1 MGKTTET
8 MSATKYDNGNT
19 SALQVID
26 NEGTN
31 KLTILQSPS
40 FGKELM
46 FTITD
51 SDTATSVVV
60 NEIETLRK
68 IRDFLN
74 ESIRWMEA

>member
-1 MGKTTET
+1 
-8 MSATKYDNGNT
+8 MSATEYDNGNT
-19 SALQVID
+19 SALQVIG

-60 NEIETLRK
+60 NDIETLHK

>member
-1 MGKTTET
+1 
-8 MSATKYDNGNT
+8 MSATNYDNGNT

-60 NEIETLRK
+60 NDIETLRK
-68 IRDFLN
+68 IGDFLN

>member
-1 MGKTTET
+1 
-8 MSATKYDNGNT
+8 MSATKYYNGNT
-19 SALQVID
+19 STLQIVG

-46 FTITD
+46 LTLTD

-60 NEIETLRK
+60 NDIETLRK

>member
-1 MGKTTET
+1 

-60 NEIETLRK
+60 NDIETLRK
-68 IRDFLN
+68 IGDFLN
-74 ESIRWMEA
+74 ESIRWMKA

>member
-1 MGKTTET
+1 

-26 NEGTN
+26 NEETN

-46 FTITD
+46 LTITD

-60 NEIETLRK
+60 NDIETLRK
-68 IRDFLN
+68 IKDFLN

>member
-1 MGKTTET
+1 
-8 MSATKYDNGNT
+8 MSATEYDNSNT

-31 KLTILQSPS
+31 KLILQSPS

-60 NEIETLRK
+60 NDIETLRK

>member
-1 MGKTTET
+1 

-19 SALQVID
+19 STLQIVG

-51 SDTATSVVV
+51 SDTATNVVV
-60 NEIETLRK
+60 NDIETLRK

-74 ESIRWMEA
+74 ESIHWMEA

>member
-1 MGKTTET
+1 

-19 SALQVID
+19 STLQVID

-46 FTITD
+46 FTTTD

-60 NEIETLRK
+60 NDIETLRK

>member
-1 MGKTTET
+1 

-51 SDTATSVVV
+51 SDTATSVVA

>member
-1 MGKTTET
+1 
-8 MSATKYDNGNT
+8 MSATEYDNGNT

-60 NEIETLRK
+60 NDIATLRK

>member
-1 MGKTTET
+1 
-8 MSATKYDNGNT
+8 MSVTKYDNGNT

-51 SDTATSVVV
+51 SDIATSVVV
-60 NEIETLRK
+60 NDIETLRK

-74 ESIRWMEA
+74 ESIHWMEA

>member
-1 MGKTTET
+1 

-60 NEIETLRK
+60 NDIETLRK

>member
-1 MGKTTET
+1 

-19 SALQVID
+19 SALQIVG
-26 NEGTN
+26 NEETN

-46 FTITD
+46 LTLTD
-51 SDTATSVVV
+51 SDTATSITI
-60 NEIETLRK
+60 EDIETLRK

>member
-1 MGKTTET
+1 
-8 MSATKYDNGNT
+8 MSATKYDNANT
-19 SALQVID
+19 STLQVID

-60 NEIETLRK
+60 NDIETLRK

-74 ESIRWMEA
+74 ESIHWMEA

>member
-1 MGKTTET
+1 
-8 MSATKYDNGNT
+8 MSAAKYDNGNT
-19 SALQVID
+19 SALQIVG

-40 FGKELM
+40 FGKEFM

-51 SDTATSVVV
+51 SDTAASVVV
-60 NEIETLRK
+60 NDIETLRK

>member
-1 MGKTTET
+1 

-19 SALQVID
+19 SALQIVD

-51 SDTATSVVV
+51 SDTATGVVV

-74 ESIRWMEA
+74 ESIHWMEA

>member
-1 MGKTTET
+1 
-8 MSATKYDNGNT
+8 MSATKYGNGNT
-19 SALQVID
+19 SALQIVG
-26 NEGTN
+26 NGGTN

-51 SDTATSVVV
+51 SDTATSVVI
-60 NEIETLRK
+60 NDIETLRK

>member
-1 MGKTTET
+1 
-8 MSATKYDNGNT
+8 MSTTKYDNGNT

>member
-1 MGKTTET
+1 

-19 SALQVID
+19 STLQVID

-60 NEIETLRK
+60 NDIETPRK

>member
-1 MGKTTET
+1 

-19 SALQVID
+19 SALQIVG
-26 NEGTN
+26 NEGNN

-51 SDTATSVVV
+51 DDTATSITI
-60 NEIETLRK
+60 EDTETLRK

-74 ESIRWMEA
+74 ESIHWMEA

>member
-1 MGKTTET
+1 
-8 MSATKYDNGNT
+8 MSATKYDNVNT
-19 SALQVID
+19 STLQVID

-60 NEIETLRK
+60 NDIETLRK

-74 ESIRWMEA
+74 ESIHWMEA

>member
-1 MGKTTET
+1 

-26 NEGTN
+26 NKGTN

-60 NEIETLRK
+60 NDIETLRK

>member
-1 MGKTTET
+1 MN
-8 MSATKYDNGNT
+8 ATKYDNDNT

>member
-1 MGKTTET
+1 

-19 SALQVID
+19 SAHQVID

-60 NEIETLRK
+60 NDIETLRK

>member
-1 MGKTTET
+1 
-8 MSATKYDNGNT
+8 MSTTKYDNGNT

-60 NEIETLRK
+60 NDIETLRK

>member
-1 MGKTTET
+1 

-46 FTITD
+46 FNITD

-60 NEIETLRK
+60 NDIETLRK
-68 IRDFLN
+68 IGDFLN

>member
-1 MGKTTET
+1 

-19 SALQVID
+19 STLQVID
-26 NEGTN
+26 NKGTN

-60 NEIETLRK
+60 NDIETLRK

-74 ESIRWMEA
+74 ESIHWMEA

>member
-1 MGKTTET
+1 

-19 SALQVID
+19 SALQVIG

-51 SDTATSVVV
+51 SDTVTSVVV
-60 NEIETLRK
+60 NDIETLRK

-74 ESIRWMEA
+74 ESIHWMEA

>member
-1 MGKTTET
+1 

-26 NEGTN
+26 NERTN

-60 NEIETLRK
+60 NDIETLRK
-68 IRDFLN
+68 IGDFLN
-74 ESIRWMEA
+74 ESIRWMEV

>member
-1 MGKTTET
+1 

-26 NEGTN
+26 NKGTN

-46 FTITD
+46 FNITD

-60 NEIETLRK
+60 NDIETLRK
-68 IRDFLN
+68 IGDFLN

>member
-1 MGKTTET
+1 

-19 SALQVID
+19 STLQVID

-60 NEIETLRK
+60 NDIETLRK
-68 IRDFLN
+68 IGDFLN

>member
-1 MGKTTET
+1 

>member
-1 MGKTTET
+1 

-19 SALQVID
+19 SALQIVG

-46 FTITD
+46 LTLTD
-51 SDTATSVVV
+51 SDTATGVVV
-60 NEIETLRK
+60 NDIETLRK

>member
-1 MGKTTET
+1 

-19 SALQVID
+19 STLQVID

-40 FGKELM
+40 FGKEL
-46 FTITD
+46 
-51 SDTATSVVV
+51 VV
-60 NEIETLRK
+60 NDIETLRK

-74 ESIRWMEA
+74 ESIHWMEA

>member
-1 MGKTTET
+1 

-60 NEIETLRK
+60 NDIETLRK
-68 IRDFLN
+68 IGDFLN
-74 ESIRWMEA
+74 ENIRWMEA

>member
-1 MGKTTET
+1 

-60 NEIETLRK
+60 NDIETLSK

>member
-1 MGKTTET
+1 
-8 MSATKYDNGNT
+8 MSATEYDNSNT

-31 KLTILQSPS
+31 KLTILQSPI

-60 NEIETLRK
+60 NDIETLRK

>member
-1 MGKTTET
+1 
-8 MSATKYDNGNT
+8 MSATKYNNGNT

-26 NEGTN
+26 NKETN

-46 FTITD
+46 FTLTND
-51 SDTATSVVV
+51 DTATSITI
-60 NEIETLRK
+60 NDIETLRK